1 MKETSINHKPQPAL
15 ELWLD
20 RLITGGI
27 LLFLAL
33 LPFHLVIKK
42 LVPDPLGTYWKE
54 GLLILLVGLW
64 ALRCLLA
71 RKVLLSGTSLD
82 LPVLLYAGFI
92 LLRLLLDRS
101 GQVGLWGA
109 YISILYLPLFWLV
122 PLALRRYPRLVTG
135 LLIGLTAV
143 GTLVS
148 LGAILEFLLD
158 KPLWPSVELTMRQG
172 YPDMYVYGTHLRRV
186 YFVFDSPTTLANT
199 LAMILPL
206 ALVLLIQSRRLWQRL
221 AAAAAAVLLFA
232 AILLTFSR
240 GIWVSLALAAVVVVV
255 IKLITDRKW
264 KFLIRAGLA
273 GLTALVILGLVWVT
287 TPTSKSTVD
296 QYSLELL
303 PAAYQ
308 QVPLGGQVISLS
320 DVTPQEG
327 QPEKQVWTIFDPIE
341 QRDDTREVIYT
352 HPKTDAPN
360 QVIYTLTVPEN
371 GLLRFSIALSPE
383 VWTPEKGDG
392 VNFKV
397 FIQEK
402 DAAEGQFVFLRYIN
416 PKANPNDRRWRNY
429 AVDLSAW
436 GGKQV
441 NLSLIAEAGPASDYG
456 FDWAGWADL
465 DLGSA
470 AEGYVAANWPEPQ
483 SPVAE
488 HLASITDWTQD
499 ESNRD
504 RLAAWNQGFA
514 AWKLNPI
521 WGNGLGTTGTAAL
534 RTQPQTAFVTESQV
548 LKALVEGGIPGLLI
562 WAFLWFSIG
571 RLAWKMFRTAEDD
584 GRKFLALGLM
594 GSLLMVFIDGL
605 VYQNLEVKQV
615 NAYFWTLLGLLAFLS
630 LQRPAAEVAAAAQ
643 PAGPLETGEVQEAA
657 PEHATLDEA
666 PSAQSEEPPAG

>member
-1 MKETSINHKPQPAL
+1 MKETSLNIKPKPAL
-15 ELWLD
+15 DLWLD
-20 RLITGGI
+20 RLIIGGI
-27 LLFLAL
+27 LVFLAL

-64 ALRCLLA
+64 ALRCLLT
-71 RKVLLSGTSLD
+71 RKLLLSGTPLD

-92 LLRLLLDRS
+92 LLRLVLDRS
-101 GQVGLWGA
+101 GAVGLWGA

-135 LLIGLTAV
+135 LLLGLTAV

-148 LGAILEFLLD
+148 LGAILEFLVD

-186 YFVFDSPTTLANT
+186 YFVFDSPTTMANT
-199 LAMILPL
+199 LAMILPM
-206 ALVLLIQSRRLWQRL
+206 ALVLLVQARRLWQRL
-221 AAAAAAVLLFA
+221 AAAAAAVLIFA

-240 GIWVSLALAAVVVVV
+240 GIWVSVALAALVVVM

-273 GLTALVILGLVWVT
+273 GLTALVILGVVWVS
-287 TPTSKSTVD
+287 TPTSKSNVD
-296 QYSLELL
+296 QYSVELL
-303 PAAYQ
+303 PAVYQ
-308 QVPLGGQVISLS
+308 QVPLGGQVVSLRN
-320 DVTPQEG
+320 VTPQEG
-327 QPEKQVWTIFDPIE
+327 EPEKQVWTIFDPIE

-402 DAAEGQFVFLRYIN
+402 GAAEGQFVFIRYIN

-436 GGKQV
+436 GGKEV
-441 NLSLIAEAGPASDYG
+441 NLSLIAEAGPTGDYG

-470 AEGYVAANWPEPQ
+470 AEGYVAANWPEPK

-521 WGNGLGTTGTAAL
+521 WGNGLGSTGTAAL
-534 RTQPQTAFVTESQV
+534 RTQPQSAFVTESQV
-548 LKALVEGGIPGLLI
+548 LKSLVELGIPGLLI

-571 RLAWKMFRTAEDD
+571 RLAWRVFKAAETD
-584 GRKFLALGLM
+584 GQRYLALSIIGGL
-594 GSLLMVFIDGL
+594 LVVFIDGV

-615 NAYFWTLLGLLAFLS
+615 NAYFWTLTGLLAFLWVKPTEAS
-630 LQRPAAEVAAAAQ
+630 VVLLVPQVPQVQPESAAEAEEIPQAAADS
-643 PAGPLETGEVQEAA
+643 EA
-657 PEHATLDEA
+657 
-666 PSAQSEEPPAG
+666 